1 MYQELLMDKQFQ
13 LIFFCVPILLLFYVK
28 GLQLGQVLFNHI
40 LQLRDNLMYQQF
52 MMQTTIISAPTK
64 QLLV

>member
-1 MYQELLMDKQFQ
+1 MYQELLLDKQFQ
-13 LIFFCVPILLLFYVK
+13 LIFICVPILLLFYVK

-64 QLLV
+64 QLSV

>member
-1 MYQELLMDKQFQ
+1 MYQELLLDKQFQ
-13 LIFFCVPILLLFYVK
+13 LIFICVPILLLFYVK

-40 LQLRDNLMYQQF
+40 LQLRDNLMYQQL

-64 QLLV
+64 QLSV

>member
-13 LIFFCVPILLLFYVK
+13 LIFFCVPILLLFSVK